1 MGSGCAEVGYVEGV
15 QGVGYGV
22 GVRGG
27 WVCGGGARSRIWV
40 GGAGGW
46 VCGGGARS
54 RIWDGGAGR
63 LGMWRGCKE

>member
-1 MGSGCAEVGYVEGV
+1 MGWGCGDVGYVEGV

-27 WVCGGGARSRIWV
+27 WVCGGGARSRIW
-40 GGAGGW
+40 
-46 VCGGGARS
+46 
-54 RIWDGGAGR
+54 DGGAGR